1 MRRLDQDQAVWI
13 EAERAQT
20 ITIRTAVIVQP
31 VRRQDEQER
40 VRLRHAGKERHDE
53 TEGSRGGACLGHE
66 FMQTAAGEAALRQV
80 TVDGGKAEGN
90 SFCGPKILD
99 FRQ

>member
-20 ITIRTAVIVQP
+20 MTIRTAVIAQP

-66 FMQTAAGEAALRQV
+66 FMPDRRRRGRLAAGNGRWR
-80 TVDGGKAEGN
+80 KAEGN